1 MKGDTKSVSIAAAS
15 VVAKTVRDDFMSQMA
30 SLHPEYGWEKNMG
43 YGTRQHL
50 DALKKF
56 GPTELH
62 RQSFRPV
69 FETLKSSY

>member
-1 MKGDTKSVSIAAAS
+1 ML
-15 VVAKTVRDDFMSQMA
+15 QMA